1 MMTLKFSRNAK
12 LTLASTVRRPVRPAV
27 DNDFEIYSKR
37 QIDTC
42 FNRHTPSPPADDDF
56 EIQLQRQSDTCL
68 LGRRPVR
75 PAACD
80 DIQRIWQD

>member
-12 LTLASTVRRPVRPAV
+12 LTLASTVQRPVRPAV

-56 EIQLQRQSDTCL
+56 EI
-68 LGRRPVR
+68 
-75 PAACD
+75 
-80 DIQRIWQD
+80 